1 MRNVRKPNLAPALVL
16 LAPLLYAAEPPVREL
31 KELAFGKRP
40 EQARA
45 LFESSRP
52 AQSDLGPEWL
62 AAMSWVGRAGA
73 IAGDWQLAEEY
84 AAKTL
89 AGAELLLA
97 SGPLDE
103 DPEAPL
109 PIALGAA
116 IETLG
121 KVHVARGERDQA
133 VAFLREQLRTYAGAS
148 VETRLNKN
156 LLLLDLEGKPMPTLD
171 TGRFLG
177 PRRFE
182 SGQLKGSVALF
193 FFWAHW
199 CSDCR
204 AQKPILRKLE
214 QRYANQGL
222 RIVAPT
228 RLYGYMERGR
238 AAAPEQ
244 ELAYLEAKH
253 LKDSALLQ
261 RVPVP
266 LSSSN
271 FVAFGVSTTPTLVL
285 VDREGV
291 VHLYHPGFMNEA
303 ALTARI
309 NALL

>member
-1 MRNVRKPNLAPALVL
+1 M
-16 LAPLLYAAEPPVREL
+16 REL

-40 EQARA
+40 AQARV

-52 AQSDLGPEWL
+52 AQSALGPEWL

-73 IAGDWQLAEEY
+73 IAGDWELAEEY
-84 AAKTL
+84 AATTF

-121 KVHVARGERDQA
+121 KVYVARGERDQA

-156 LLLLDLEGKPMPTLD
+156 LLLLDLAGKPMPTLD
-171 TGRFLG
+171 TRRFVG
-177 PRRFE
+177 PQRFE
-182 SGQLKGSVALF
+182 SSWLKGQVALF

-214 QRYANQGL
+214 QRYANRGL

-238 AAAPEQ
+238 EAAPE
-244 ELAYLEAKH
+244 EERAYLEEKH
-253 LKDSALLQ
+253 LKDSPFLQ

-266 LSSSN
+266 LSGGN
-271 FVAFGVSTTPTLVL
+271 FVDFGVSTTPTLVL

-291 VHLYHPGFMNEA
+291 VRLYHPGFMDEA
-303 ALTARI
+303 ALTAQI
-309 NALL
+309 DALM